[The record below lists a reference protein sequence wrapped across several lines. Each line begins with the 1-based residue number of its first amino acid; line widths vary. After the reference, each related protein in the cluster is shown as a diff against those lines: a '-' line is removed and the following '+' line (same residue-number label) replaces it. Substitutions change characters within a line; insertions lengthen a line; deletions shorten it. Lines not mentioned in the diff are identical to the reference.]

1 MRLNVIDQ
9 SPIREGGT
17 ASEAI
22 HESVKLAQ
30 ITEKLGYKRYWV
42 AEHHASQGLACSAPE
57 ILISAIAGSTQKI
70 RVGSGGIMLLHYSP
84 MKVAEQFQTLQI
96 LYQNRI
102 DLGLGRA
109 IGGHQKIASRLSF
122 DRELI
127 PLESYETMICELL
140 DYFKETKSN
149 LASRNEI
156 VVQPVTK
163 IFPALWM
170 LGSSNES
177 AFVAAKYG
185 LSFCFAEFLN
195 PLSGAEILKIYREN
209 FKPSVFNVEPQ
220 VAVALSALCA
230 DSQSSAERIASSRY
244 CWQFRKGKIPSI
256 DDAEKFQYSDA
267 EIDYVNYLKTVD
279 VLGSADDVGQKLRAR
294 AERYAV
300 DEFFLLT
307 TTYNFTDRI
316 RSYELIAEEFQ
327 LTNAVINE
335 HSI

>member
-30 ITEKLGYKRYWV
+30 VTEKLGYKRYWV

-109 IGGHQKIASRLSF
+109 IGGHQKVASRLSF

-127 PLESYETMICELL
+127 PLEAYETMICELL

-156 VVQPVTK
+156 VVQPVTE
-163 IFPALWM
+163 IFPAVWM

-177 AFVAAKYG
+177 AFVAAKHG

-230 DSQSSAERIASSRY
+230 DSQSSAERIALSRY
-244 CWQFRKGKIPSI
+244 CWQFRRGKIPSI

-279 VLGSADDVGQKLRAR
+279 VLGSADDVGQKLRER

>member
-1 MRLNVIDQ
+1 MIDQ

-22 HESVKLAQ
+22 HESVKLAH

-70 RVGSGGIMLLHYSP
+70 RVGSCGIMLLHYSP
-84 MKVAEQFQTLQI
+84 MKVAEQFQTLQS

-109 IGGHQKIASRLSF
+109 IGGHQKVASRLSF

-127 PLESYETMICELL
+127 PLEAYETMICELL

-156 VVQPVTK
+156 VVQPVTE
-163 IFPALWM
+163 IFPAVWM

-230 DSQSSAERIASSRY
+230 DSQSSAERIALSRY
-244 CWQFRKGKIPSI
+244 CWQFRRGKIPSI

-335 HSI
+335 NSI

>member
-1 MRLNVIDQ
+1 MQLSVIDQ

-30 ITEKLGYKRYWV
+30 ATEELGYKRYWV

-57 ILISAIAGSTQKI
+57 ILISAIAGSTQSI
-70 RVGSGGIMLLHYSP
+70 RVGSGGVMLLHYSP
-84 MKVAEQFQTLQI
+84 MKVAEQFQTLEI

-109 IGGHQKIASRLSF
+109 IGGHQKVASRLSF

-127 PLESYETMICELL
+127 PLDAYEAMICELL
-140 DYFKETKSN
+140 GYF
-149 LASRNEI
+149 NEKKLYSDPANGML
-156 VVQPVTK
+156 VQPILET
-163 IFPALWM
+163 FPAIWI
-170 LGSSNES
+170 LGSSDES
-177 AFVAAKYG
+177 AFIAAKYG
-185 LSFCFAEFLN
+185 LPFCFAEFLN
-195 PLSGAEILKIYREN
+195 PLSGEKILEIYRNN
-209 FKPSVFNVEPQ
+209 FQDSASNTEPQ
-220 VAVALSALCA
+220 ATVALSALCA
-230 DSQSSAERIASSRY
+230 DSQSLAENIAWSRY
-244 CWQFRKGKIPSI
+244 CWQFRRGKIPSI
-256 DDAEKFQYSDA
+256 EEARKFQYSDA

-279 VLGSADDVGQKLRAR
+279 VLGSVRDVGQQLRSR

-307 TTYNFTDRI
+307 TTYDFSDRL

-327 LTNAVINE
+327 LLGV
-335 HSI
+335 SR